1 MIRFN
6 QDTKRTIEAVVYPLL
21 LVILMWSIFFMDRV
35 FSLDLYRLGVQ
46 PGTWEGLKGILL
58 MPFIHGQTD
67 FGHIINNSIPTALL
81 FAALIYFYREIALW
95 VTLFIWVGSGFL
107 LWYFAENTGSFHIG
121 MSGVIYGLF
130 SFLLISGFI
139 RKYLPLQAIAL
150 FVAFI
155 YGSMIWGIFPIK
167 QGISWE
173 GHFAGLLVGAV
184 VAISFRKKGPRA
196 PKYSYEIE
204 QELGIEPPDY
214 EAEWKEKIEQ
224 YKQNQEAIKLH
235 RQRKQ
240 SEQKDTT
247 TKNTSTSRQDKQTP
261 PTLNIEYHFKPQS
274 KRKDDNNTD
283 QDSTSNK

>member
-6 QDTKRTIEAVVYPLL
+6 QDSKRTIEAVVYPLL
-21 LVILMWSIFFMDRV
+21 LVIFMWSIFFLDRI
-35 FSLDLYRLGVQ
+35 FSLDLYQLGVQ

-67 FGHIINNSIPTALL
+67 FGHIINNSIPTAIL
-81 FAALIYFYREIALW
+81 FAALIYFYREIAPW

-130 SFLLISGFI
+130 SFLLVSGFI

-214 EAEWKEKIEQ
+214 EAEWKLKMEQ
-224 YKQNQEAIKLH
+224 YKKNQEAIALR
-235 RQRKQ
+235 RQREQ
-240 SEQKDTT
+240 SEQKDNTAKKT
-247 TKNTSTSRQDKQTP
+247 DTSKKNESTHPKY
-261 PTLNIEYHFKPQS
+261 NVEYHFKPQS
-274 KRKDDNNTD
+274 KNKNPNNTN
-283 QDSTSNK
+283 QSSTNNK